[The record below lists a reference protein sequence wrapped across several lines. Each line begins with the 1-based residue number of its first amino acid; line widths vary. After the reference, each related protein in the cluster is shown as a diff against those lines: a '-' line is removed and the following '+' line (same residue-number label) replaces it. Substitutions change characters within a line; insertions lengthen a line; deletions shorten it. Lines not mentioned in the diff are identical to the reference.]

1 MICGMTLYQ
10 IFWYFI
16 IYSLIGWMIEVVFH
30 AVTQGKIVNRGFL
43 NGPICPVYGSGVLM
57 VLIVLFLI
65 GSILGIKTS
74 VEVSHPMILFAI
86 GIVFAS
92 LIEFLAGFILD
103 KLFHARWWD
112 YSDRKFNINGY
123 ICLEFSII
131 WGLAIAF
138 VLRVIQPG
146 IENIIDMIPHMLG
159 DILLIII
166 YMIFVADIV
175 ITVLTVLKMNKQL
188 ERMEDIQKSIL
199 KISDEMS
206 EIIGSGTIKTMDT
219 LEKGYETATKKQEQ
233 LHENLNENKEELLN
247 AIKNSKEDYQ
257 KRRQELEERFEHLKK
272 EFMYSKL
279 FGTRR
284 LLTAFPGMKHN
295 LYQKMIDKLKDNK

>member
-1 MICGMTLYQ
+1 MFCGMTIYQ

-16 IYSLIGWMIEVVFH
+16 IFSLIGWMIEVIFH

-43 NGPICPVYGSGVLM
+43 NGPLCPVYGSGVLM
-57 VLIVLFLI
+57 VLIVLYFA

-74 VEVSHPMILFAI
+74 VDASHPVILFAI

-146 IENIIDMIPHMLG
+146 IENIVDMIPYILG
-159 DILLIII
+159 IISLIII
-166 YMIFVADIV
+166 YLCFVADIV

-188 ERMEDIQKSIL
+188 EKMEDIQKSIL
-199 KISDEMS
+199 KISDGMS
-206 EIIGSGTIKTMDT
+206 EIIGTGTIKTMDK
-219 LEKGYETATKKQEQ
+219 LEKEYETATEKQEQ

-257 KRRQELEERFEHLKK
+257 KRRLELEERFEHLKK

-284 LLTAFPGMKHN
+284 LLIAFPGMKHN
-295 LYQKMIDKLKDNK
+295 LYQKMIDKLKENR

>member
-1 MICGMTLYQ
+1 MFCGMTIYH
-10 IFWYFI
+10 IFWYYI
-16 IYSLIGWMIEVVFH
+16 IYSLIGWMIEVIFL

-43 NGPICPVYGSGVLM
+43 NGPLCPVYGSGVLM
-57 VLIVLFLI
+57 VLIVLYLVD
-65 GSILGIKTS
+65 SILGIKTS
-74 VEVSHPMILFAI
+74 VDASHPMILFAI

-92 LIEFLAGFILD
+92 LIEFMAGFILD

-123 ICLEFSII
+123 ICLEFSIV

-146 IENIIDMIPHMLG
+146 IENIVDMIPHILG
-159 DILLIII
+159 IIFLVII
-166 YMIFVADIV
+166 YLIFVADIV

-206 EIIGSGTIKTMDT
+206 ELIGSGTIKTMGK
-219 LEKGYETATKKQEQ
+219 LEKGYETATIKQLQ
-233 LHENLNENKEELLN
+233 LHENLNENKKELLS

-257 KRRQELEERFEHLKK
+257 KRRLELEERFEHLKK
-272 EFMYSKL
+272 EYMYSKL

-284 LLTAFPGMKHN
+284 LLIAFPGMKHN
-295 LYQKMIDKLKDNK
+295 LYQKMIDKLKENR

>member
-1 MICGMTLYQ
+1 MFCGMTIYQ

-16 IYSLIGWMIEVVFH
+16 IYSLIGWMIEVIFL

-43 NGPICPVYGSGVLM
+43 NGPLCPVYGSGVLM
-57 VLIVLFLI
+57 VLIVLYLVD
-65 GSILGIKTS
+65 SILGIKTS
-74 VEVSHPMILFAI
+74 VDASHPMILFAI
-86 GIVFAS
+86 GIVFAT
-92 LIEFLAGFILD
+92 LIEFMAGFILD

-112 YSDRKFNINGY
+112 YSERKFNINGY
-123 ICLEFSII
+123 ICLEFSIV

-146 IENIIDMIPHMLG
+146 IENIVDMIPHILG
-159 DILLIII
+159 ILFLVII
-166 YMIFVADIV
+166 YLIFVADIV

-199 KISDEMS
+199 KISNEMS
-206 EIIGSGTIKTMDT
+206 ELIGSGTIKTMGK
-219 LEKGYETATKKQEQ
+219 LEKGYETATIKQLQ
-233 LHENLNENKEELLN
+233 LHENLNENKEELLS

-257 KRRQELEERFEHLKK
+257 KRRLELEERFEHLKK

-284 LLTAFPGMKHN
+284 LLIAFPGMKHN
-295 LYQKMIDKLKDNK
+295 LYQKMIDKLKENR

>member
-1 MICGMTLYQ
+1 MFCGMTIYQ

-16 IYSLIGWMIEVVFH
+16 IYSLIGWMIEVIFL

-43 NGPICPVYGSGVLM
+43 NGPLCPVYGSGVLM
-57 VLIVLFLI
+57 VLIVLYLVD
-65 GSILGIKTS
+65 SILGIKTS
-74 VEVSHPMILFAI
+74 VDASHPMILFAI
-86 GIVFAS
+86 GIVFAT
-92 LIEFLAGFILD
+92 LIEFMAGFILD

-112 YSDRKFNINGY
+112 YSERKFNINGY
-123 ICLEFSII
+123 ICLEFSIV

-146 IENIIDMIPHMLG
+146 IENIVDMIPHILG
-159 DILLIII
+159 ILFLVII
-166 YMIFVADIV
+166 YLIFDADIV

-199 KISDEMS
+199 KISNEMS
-206 EIIGSGTIKTMDT
+206 ELIGSGTIKTMGK
-219 LEKGYETATKKQEQ
+219 LEKGYETATIKQLQ
-233 LHENLNENKEELLN
+233 LHENLNENKEELLS

-257 KRRQELEERFEHLKK
+257 KRRLELEERFEHLKK

-284 LLTAFPGMKHN
+284 LLIAFPGMKHN
-295 LYQKMIDKLKDNK
+295 LYQKMIDKLKENR

>member
-1 MICGMTLYQ
+1 
-10 IFWYFI
+10 
-16 IYSLIGWMIEVVFH
+16 MIEVIFL

-43 NGPICPVYGSGVLM
+43 NGPLCPVYGSGVLM
-57 VLIVLFLI
+57 VLIVLYLVD
-65 GSILGIKTS
+65 SILGIKTS
-74 VEVSHPMILFAI
+74 VDASHPMILFAI
-86 GIVFAS
+86 GIVFAT
-92 LIEFLAGFILD
+92 LIEFMAGFILD

-123 ICLEFSII
+123 ICLEFSIV

-146 IENIIDMIPHMLG
+146 IENIVDMIPHILG
-159 DILLIII
+159 ILFLVII
-166 YMIFVADIV
+166 YLIFDADIV

-199 KISDEMS
+199 KISNEMS
-206 EIIGSGTIKTMDT
+206 ELIGSGTIKTMGK
-219 LEKGYETATKKQEQ
+219 LEKGYETATIKQLQ
-233 LHENLNENKEELLN
+233 LHENLNENKEELLS

-257 KRRQELEERFEHLKK
+257 NRRLELEERFEHLKK

-284 LLTAFPGMKHN
+284 LLIAFPGMKHN
-295 LYQKMIDKLKDNK
+295 LYQKMIDKLKENR

>member
-1 MICGMTLYQ
+1 MFCGMTIYQ

-16 IYSLIGWMIEVVFH
+16 IYSLIGWMIEVIFH

-43 NGPICPVYGSGVLM
+43 NGPLCPVYGSGVLM
-57 VLIVLFLI
+57 VLIVLYFA

-74 VEVSHPMILFAI
+74 VDASHPVILFAI

-146 IENIIDMIPHMLG
+146 IENIVDMIPYILG
-159 DILLIII
+159 IISLIII
-166 YMIFVADIV
+166 YLCFVADIV

-188 ERMEDIQKSIL
+188 EKMEDIQKSIL
-199 KISDEMS
+199 KISDGMS
-206 EIIGSGTIKTMDT
+206 EIIGTGTIKTMDK
-219 LEKGYETATKKQEQ
+219 LEKEYETATEKQEQ

-247 AIKNSKEDYQ
+247 AIKNSK
-257 KRRQELEERFEHLKK
+257 
-272 EFMYSKL
+272 
-279 FGTRR
+279 
-284 LLTAFPGMKHN
+284 
-295 LYQKMIDKLKDNK
+295 

>member
-1 MICGMTLYQ
+1 MFCGMTIYQ

-16 IYSLIGWMIEVVFH
+16 IYSLIGWMIEVIFL

-43 NGPICPVYGSGVLM
+43 NGPLCPVYGSGVLM
-57 VLIVLFLI
+57 VLIVLYLVD
-65 GSILGIKTS
+65 SILGIKTS
-74 VEVSHPMILFAI
+74 VDASHPMILFAI
-86 GIVFAS
+86 GIVFAT
-92 LIEFLAGFILD
+92 LIEFMAGFILD

-112 YSDRKFNINGY
+112 YSERKFNINGY
-123 ICLEFSII
+123 ICLEFSIV

-146 IENIIDMIPHMLG
+146 IENIVDMIPHILG
-159 DILLIII
+159 ILFLVII
-166 YMIFVADIV
+166 YLIFVADIV

-199 KISDEMS
+199 KISNEMS
-206 EIIGSGTIKTMDT
+206 ELIGSGTIKTMGK
-219 LEKGYETATKKQEQ
+219 LEKGYETATIKQLQ
-233 LHENLNENKEELLN
+233 LHENLNENKEELLS

-257 KRRQELEERFEHLKK
+257 KRRLELEERFEHLKK

-284 LLTAFPGMKHN
+284 LLIAFPGMKHN
-295 LYQKMIDKLKDNK
+295 LYQKMIDKLKENK

>member
-10 IFWYFI
+10 ILWYFM
-16 IYSLIGWMIEVVFH
+16 IYSLIGWMIEVSYH
-30 AVTQGKIVNRGFL
+30 AITLGKVVNRGFL
-43 NGPICPVYGSGVLM
+43 NGPICPVYGSGVIM
-57 VLIVLFLI
+57 VLIVLYLTGFITGFETNVDEAHPLLLFII
-65 GSILGIKTS
+65 G
-74 VEVSHPMILFAI
+74 ILFAT
-86 GIVFAS
+86 

-123 ICLEFSII
+123 ICLEFSMI

-146 IENIIDMIPHMLG
+146 IENIVDIIPHILG
-159 DILLIII
+159 ILFLVII
-166 YMIFVADIV
+166 YLVFIADIV

-206 EIIGSGTIKTMDT
+206 ELIGSGTIKTMDK

-233 LHENLNENKEELLN
+233 LHENLSEDKEELLS

>member
-1 MICGMTLYQ
+1 MICGMTIYQ

-57 VLIVLFLI
+57 VLIVLFLV
-65 GSILGIKTS
+65 GSILGTKTT
-74 VEVSHPMILFAI
+74 VDTSHPMILFAI

-92 LIEFLAGFILD
+92 LI
-103 KLFHARWWD
+103 
-112 YSDRKFNINGY
+112 
-123 ICLEFSII
+123 
-131 WGLAIAF
+131 

-146 IENIIDMIPHMLG
+146 IEKLVDMIPHILG
-159 DILLIII
+159 DIFLIII

-257 KRRQELEERFEHLKK
+257 KRKLELEERFEHLKK

-295 LYQKMIDKLKDNK
+295 LYQKIIDKLKENK